1 MKGGVTMDNET
12 REMFNTLFDMMKSMQ
27 ADISGLKQ
35 TVDKNSDDINGLR
48 GEVCDLRGEVCG
60 LRGEVHDLRGLI
72 ENEINKNIK
81 IIAEGHQLQ
90 VDKLNDIQKVVE
102 NVRVKQE
109 LTEIR
114 LNLLEA
120 DVKHLKHDN

>member
-1 MKGGVTMDNET
+1 MDNET
-12 REMFNTLFDMMKSMQ
+12 REMFELV
-27 ADISGLKQ
+27 LKELKAINAK
-35 TVDKNSDDINGLR
+35 VDKNSDDINGLQNKVDGMQADVNGLR

-72 ENEINKNIK
+72 ENEINRNIK

-102 NVRVKQE
+102 NVRAKQE

-120 DVKHLKHDN
+120 DVKHLKHA

>member
-1 MKGGVTMDNET
+1 MENKIDILLEMMKNFQAD
-12 REMFNTLFDMMKSMQ
+12 MKSMQ
-27 ADISGLKQ
+27 ADISDLKQ
-35 TVDKNSDDINGLR
+35 KVDKNSDDVN
-48 GEVCDLRGEVCG
+48 G

-72 ENEINKNIK
+72 ENEINRNIK

-120 DVKHLKHDN
+120 DVKHLKHAN